1 MTDTLRSKSEL
12 LTALFQDGQAAG
24 SITPQD
30 ARDFIFSVSPP
41 FMGISITT
49 PVQTIIGSS
58 GVYVKALG
66 TTSVTNKSADMDTN
80 SVNNRIRY
88 TGASPR
94 HMHLVCQASI
104 VLASGTNQDIGLQI
118 WHWDDSAGS
127 GSLLAHSEARTTFG
141 ATDVIQLTTHGDMML
156 DTNDYIEMHV
166 ANNTGTVNF
175 ILNFGYL
182 FAAGMLM

>member
-1 MTDTLRSKSEL
+1 MADTLRSKSEL

-41 FMGISITT
+41 FMGLNVTT
-49 PVQTIIGSS
+49 PVQTSISSS
-58 GVYVKALG
+58 GVYVKAAG
-66 TTSVTNKSADMDTN
+66 TTTVTNKSADMDAN

-88 TGASPR
+88 TGVSPR
-94 HMHLVCQASI
+94 HMHLVAQASI
-104 VLASGTNQDIGLQI
+104 TLASGTNQDIGLQI

-127 GSLLAHSEARTTFG
+127 GTLLGHSEARTTFG
-141 ATDVIQLTTHGDMML
+141 ATAIIQITTHGDMMM

-166 ANNTGTVNF
+166 ANHSGTVNF
-175 ILNFGYL
+175 TLDFGYL
-182 FAAGMLM
+182 FAVGMLM